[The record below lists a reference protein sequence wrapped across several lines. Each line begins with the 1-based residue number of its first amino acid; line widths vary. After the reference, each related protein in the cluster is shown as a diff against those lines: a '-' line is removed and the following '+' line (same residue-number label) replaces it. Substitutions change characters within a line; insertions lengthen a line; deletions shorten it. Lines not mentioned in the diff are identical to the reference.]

1 MFPPKP
7 MFPSKSMVP
16 SKSVFQPKSPL
27 WQKLFW
33 IVVTTLLSLSC
44 VACGSSRSSDQ
55 TISPAQAQAI
65 SQQVVT
71 ALQGALASAES
82 GFTVLNTLH
91 PDLATLMSDANP
103 AQSSDCTTNANGE
116 TCNIP
121 ITYTGACP
129 GGGTIGVSGDLDFTL
144 NNSGDGTDT
153 ASITVTPANCSVSNL
168 TINGD
173 PNVTVATQVNIAND
187 QIQFPLTLTEKGA
200 VSYGPH
206 PSGSCSLSVALTIS
220 SQSSC
225 TVNGTVCG
233 QPVSGSGQR

>member
-1 MFPPKP
+1 MFPPK
-7 MFPSKSMVP
+7 SR
-16 SKSVFQPKSPL
+16 FQTKSPL
-27 WQKLFW
+27 QQKLFW

-44 VACGSSRSSDQ
+44 VVCGSSRSSDQ

-65 SQQVVT
+65 SLQVVT

-82 GFTVLNTLH
+82 GFAGLNTVH
-91 PDLATLMSDANP
+91 PNLAILMRDANP
-103 AQSSDCTTNANGE
+103 AQSSDCTTNSNGE

-121 ITYTGACP
+121 ISYTGACP
-129 GGGTIGVSGDLDFTL
+129 GGGTIGVSGNLDFTL
-144 NNSGDGTDT
+144 NNSGDGTDST
-153 ASITVTPANCSVSNL
+153 SITVTPTNCSVSNL

-187 QIQFPLTLTEKGA
+187 QIEFPLTLNEKGA
-200 VSYGPH
+200 VSYGPN

-233 QPVSGSGQR
+233 QPVSGSCQP